1 MAQHGCHGGPQ
12 HEGQLDQLMRQE
24 VAVVIV
30 QAGQL
35 RHLHQPGACQM
46 NQEEKRE
53 QKKRN
58 RGENREQE
66 GQKLRLLL
74 CRQNSCAQCPAWW
87 RRRRQKMKRQKMKRQ
102 MEKMDEKMEEKKKK
116 QVKEEEERDE
126 EGE

>member
-1 MAQHGCHGGPQ
+1 VTQQGCHGGAQ

-24 VAVVIV
+24 VAVVVV

-66 GQKLRLLL
+66 EQKVRQGAVKTEAAVVAVQAEQL
-74 CRQNSCAQCPAWW
+74 CSVSCLV
-87 RRRRQKMKRQKMKRQ
+87 
-102 MEKMDEKMEEKKKK
+102 EEEKA
-116 QVKEEEERDE
+116 EDE
-126 EGE
+126 EAEDEETDGEDG